1 MFSFLCF
8 RFIVVSIDRCF
19 PSGAKNS
26 IILNAENWL
35 VGNPRRNKLAVGATT
50 CVVCLSVYY
59 GNGRECW
66 MPQSKFCQPLLFNR
80 EKRRG
85 GKGWHT
91 LFSSPFFGSVHLSLS
106 LFPLF
111 SICSNTRRFF
121 PFGSSVT
128 FRRHDKTFPPKKD
141 DANNSKTHMDSS
153 KIKLTRKGE
162 VRTRV
167 SAGTLIAEGIKTK
180 KGITY
185 LLNK

>member
-85 GKGWHT
+85 GRDGT
-91 LFSSPFFGSVHLSLS
+91 PCSRLPFMAPFISLSLS
-106 LFPLF
+106 
-111 SICSNTRRFF
+111 F
-121 PFGSSVT
+121 PFIFYS
-128 FRRHDKTFPPKKD
+128 
-141 DANNSKTHMDSS
+141 
-153 KIKLTRKGE
+153 L
-162 VRTRV
+162 
-167 SAGTLIAEGIKTK
+167 
-180 KGITY
+180 
-185 LLNK
+185 